1 MIMRP
6 RAAAMAT
13 FAAALT
19 FAIVAHGVAPLA
31 ARAQSPAR
39 IVSAAIDP
47 TAATVG
53 DRLTLTIVVEH
64 DASVTAEGPGF
75 AGDFGGLEVVSVA
88 PPTDDA
94 IAGRTRTTLA
104 YTLTAF
110 RAGDVFVPPVTVTL
124 RGPDG
129 VDALKTD
136 PLRVSIR
143 SVLAPG
149 DTSLRPLKPQFD
161 LGDDAP
167 SPIVPALVVAAFAVL
182 TAFGYVLFR
191 RAASLR
197 PPPVTA
203 PVAQVTPPRPDA
215 TARAALDAIAASG
228 LASSDPPEY
237 YARISAVVRRY
248 LSERFAFPAF
258 AMTRR
263 ELERHMQ
270 RADMDRWV
278 GRVTANLLEEADG
291 AQFAGV
297 VPAIE
302 RRDADLTAAYEIVA
316 ITSDAS
322 DDTSE
327 M

>member
-1 MIMRP
+1 M
-6 RAAAMAT
+6 
-13 FAAALT
+13 
-19 FAIVAHGVAPLA
+19 
-31 ARAQSPAR
+31 
-39 IVSAAIDP
+39 
-47 TAATVG
+47 
-53 DRLTLTIVVEH
+53 
-64 DASVTAEGPGF
+64 
-75 AGDFGGLEVVSVA
+75 
-88 PPTDDA
+88 
-94 IAGRTRTTLA
+94 
-104 YTLTAF
+104 
-110 RAGDVFVPPVTVTL
+110 
-124 RGPDG
+124 
-129 VDALKTD
+129 
-136 PLRVSIR
+136 
-143 SVLAPG
+143 
-149 DTSLRPLKPQFD
+149 RPLKPPFD

-167 SPIVPALVVAAFAVL
+167 SPIVPALVVAALAAL